1 MKKEAKRK
9 FVKVEKNT
17 ISLTMEVLHK
27 NKYITKLMQTLF
39 FISLL
44 DSQEIYIWA
53 YVNYSKNPSG
63 KSKLSNEN
71 PYDYHTRLSIIKSLF
86 LIK

>member
-17 ISLTMEVLHK
+17 ISLTMEVWHES
-27 NKYITKLMQTLF
+27 KYITKLMQTLF

-44 DSQEIYIWA
+44 HSQEIYIWA
-53 YVNYSKNPSG
+53 YVKYSKISFR
-63 KSKLSNEN
+63 K
-71 PYDYHTRLSIIKSLF
+71 I
-86 LIK
+86 

>member
-44 DSQEIYIWA
+44 DSQEIYI
-53 YVNYSKNPSG
+53 
-63 KSKLSNEN
+63 
-71 PYDYHTRLSIIKSLF
+71 
-86 LIK
+86 